1 MMIQI
6 PKDLLDHH
14 SHIRLR
20 LSDMYGF
27 VIDKKRP
34 FRCDDTLQTAHCLEV
49 ILTGSIDVRYGSYM
63 QHLSAG
69 DIQFRRRGNYQLF
82 PSDDYT
88 SLLIFMENEF
98 VDYFLD
104 SHVPEFKQEKLNADL
119 PPFTFKTSEFIK
131 ANIAQAIQHI
141 LHPQEYSRCIVKFVA
156 HQVLLQILAGDGS
169 KTFVSFLKDL
179 VSDKKVDLAYFME
192 ENFNRQ
198 LSIHDMAKLTG
209 RSVSA
214 FKKEFTERFNTTPV
228 KWQINRRLEYA
239 EYQLKHSHDPVSAIA
254 YSSGF
259 ENISHFSKVYKQR
272 FGASP
277 KSARSEMVL

>member
-1 MMIQI
+1 MIQTPI
-6 PKDLLDHH
+6 DLLDHH

-20 LSDMYGF
+20 LSDMCAIF
-27 VIDKKRP
+27 IDKKRP
-34 FRCDDTLQTAHCLEV
+34 FRCDDTLQTAHCLEM
-49 ILTGSIDVRYGSYM
+49 ILTGTIDVRYAGYA
-63 QHLSAG
+63 QHLVAG

-104 SHVPEFKQEKLNADL
+104 SHVPEFKREKLSADL
-119 PPFTFKTSEFIK
+119 PPFTFKTTEFIK
-131 ANIAQAIQHI
+131 ANITQVIQQI
-141 LHPQEYSRCIVKFVA
+141 LHPQNYSRCIVKFA
-156 HQVLLQILAGDGS
+156 SHQVLLQILSGDQS

-179 VSDKKVDLAYFME
+179 VSQKKIDLAYFME
-192 ENFNRQ
+192 TNFNRQ
-198 LSIHDMAKLTG
+198 LSIPDMAKLTG

-214 FKKEFTERFNTTPV
+214 FKKEFTDRFNTTPI

-239 EYQLKHSHDPVSAIA
+239 EYQLKHSNDPVSLVA

-259 ENISHFSKVYKQR
+259 ENISHFSKIYKQK

-277 KSARSEMVL
+277 KSARSEPVL

>member
-1 MMIQI
+1 MIQI

-14 SHIRLR
+14 AHIRLR
-20 LSDMYGF
+20 LSDMYGII
-27 VIDKKRP
+27 IDKKRP

-49 ILTGSIDVRYGSYM
+49 ILTGTIDVRYGSYV
-63 QHLSAG
+63 QHLAAG

-98 VDYFLD
+98 VDYFLE
-104 SHVPEFKQEKLNADL
+104 SHVPEFKQEKLCADL

-131 ANIAQAIQHI
+131 ANVAQVMQHI
-141 LHPQEYSRCIVKFVA
+141 VQPQNYSRCIVKFAA
-156 HQVLLQILAGDGS
+156 HQVLLQILSGDQS
-169 KTFVSFLKDL
+169 KTFASFLKDL
-179 VSDKKVDLAYFME
+179 VSNKKVDLAYFME
-192 ENFNRQ
+192 TNFNRQ
-198 LSIHDMAKLTG
+198 LSIADMAKLTG

-214 FKKEFTERFNTTPV
+214 FKKEFTDRFNTTPV
-228 KWQINRRLEYA
+228 KWQFNRRLEYA
-239 EYQLKHSHDPVSAIA
+239 EYQLKHSNDPVSLVA

-259 ENISHFSKVYKQR
+259 ENISHFSKVYKQK

-277 KSARSEMVL
+277 KSARNELVS